1 MNERPEIPDN
11 ITHTEY
17 FDRLLKDRVN
27 LSSIPKIPD
36 LNATIQFKITDNGN
50 GQWFVIVENG
60 FVKDVIRE
68 MHEKPTCTFILKS
81 ATFISILRKEITPQK
96 AFFEGHVEIQGNLF
110 FALKM
115 NILVGYL

>member
-1 MNERPEIPDN
+1 
-11 ITHTEY
+11 
-17 FDRLLKDRVN
+17 
-27 LSSIPKIPD
+27 
-36 LNATIQFKITDNGN
+36 
-50 GQWFVIVENG
+50 
-60 FVKDVIRE
+60 